1 MQRDVRF
8 GFYVLTACPG
18 VPAEPMI
25 PKQVW
30 ADALAY
36 EAQANHL
43 AEFFKA
49 NFVQF
54 EEGTVEAVKQ
64 AGPA

>member
-1 MQRDVRF
+1 ML
-8 GFYVLTACPG
+8 LTACPG
-18 VPAEPMI
+18 VPAEPMV

-36 EAQANHL
+36 EAQANQL
-43 AEFFKA
+43 AELFKA

-64 AGPA
+64 AGPV